1 MGQELL
7 EAAAGAGDSHL
18 WHVGSRLAHVIGA
31 SGICA
36 NEIGTVLS
44 TTRGGS
50 TRMKAMVAL
59 WHQGEGKGL
68 VIETHDLRA
77 LVDEMK
83 DNNKGYV
90 VVGVKPIGQVDYA
103 LLKEVRGADP

>member
-1 MGQELL
+1 
-7 EAAAGAGDSHL
+7 
-18 WHVGSRLAHVIGA
+18 
-31 SGICA
+31 
-36 NEIGTVLS
+36 
-44 TTRGGS
+44 
-50 TRMKAMVAL
+50 MKAMVAL

-68 VIETHDLRA
+68 VIETHDSRA

-103 LLKEVRGADP
+103 LLKEVRGQTLNPRTATRSGYPLGQAGPPGPAEVECVIAQSVCL

>member
-31 SGICA
+31 SG
-36 NEIGTVLS
+36 
-44 TTRGGS
+44 RS
-50 TRMKAMVAL
+50 TRTKAMVAL

-68 VIETHDLRA
+68 VIDTHDLRA